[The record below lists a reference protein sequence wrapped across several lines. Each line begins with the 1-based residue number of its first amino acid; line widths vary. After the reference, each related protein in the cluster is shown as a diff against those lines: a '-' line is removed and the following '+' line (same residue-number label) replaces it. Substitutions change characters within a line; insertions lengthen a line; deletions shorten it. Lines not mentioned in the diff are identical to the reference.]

1 MEKQEM
7 IISGGEESMKGQPIQ
22 HEQKIGG
29 IRYIVKN
36 HFKDNGKQME
46 KIVEDMIMKS
56 NI

>member
-1 MEKQEM
+1 MH
-7 IISGGEESMKGQPIQ
+7 GGENSMKDQPIQ
-22 HEQKIGG
+22 HEQNIDG

-56 NI
+56 HI